1 MNCSHLLTAE
11 LDRRRSANPRY
22 SLRAF
27 ARDLSVDHSTLSQF
41 LHGKRRLTVRTVR
54 ALGARLG
61 LPARMIAELCAL
73 ENEAA
78 VLSILPRK
86 NFLPE
91 SRWVSIVTGIP
102 LDEVNIT
109 LQRLLRKG
117 TMLMRT
123 STRWQ
128 RVQVEEV

>member
-11 LDRRRSANPRY
+11 LDRRRSANRRY

-27 ARDLSVDHSTLSQF
+27 ARDLSVDHSTLSQL

-54 ALGARLG
+54 AVGARLG
-61 LPARMIAELCAL
+61 LPASMTAELCAL

-78 VLSILPRK
+78 VLSVLPRK
-86 NFLPE
+86 NFRPE
-91 SRWVSIVTGIP
+91 SRWVSTVTGIP

-109 LQRLLRKG
+109 LQRLLRKR

>member
-1 MNCSHLLTAE
+1 MTFRSVLVTE
-11 LDRRRSANPRY
+11 LHRRRAVNRRY
-22 SLRAF
+22 SLRSF
-27 ARDLSVDHSTLSQF
+27 ARDLSLHHSTLSQM
-41 LHGKRRLTVRTVR
+41 LRGRRRLTGRTVR
-54 ALGARLG
+54 ALGPRLR
-61 LPARMIAELCAL
+61 LPPDTIAELCAL

-86 NFLPE
+86 NFQPE